1 MCLEIAMFSIYPS
14 WLHLQAVM
22 QEFTIVSISG
32 HLVYGAVLGLFCN
45 RFLKINIGGSYGN

>member
-22 QEFTIVSISG
+22 QEFTIVSIAG
-32 HLVYGAVLGLFCN
+32 HFAYGSVLGLFCN
-45 RFLKINIGGSYGN
+45 RFLKINIGGGYGN